1 MVKHVVVYDIVL
13 PTLLIIYYWGL
24 VISGFSS
31 ISFPK
36 ALQFSSSIISIWS
49 NLALDLG
56 RGPGACWQM
65 CCIYN
70 IRNNKYIYICILIYN
85 PMYCKDDRSKL
96 PFTTQRA
103 VIFG

>member
-65 CCIYN
+65 CCIYD
-70 IRNNKYIYICILIYN
+70 IRNNKYIYIYLYMTPCIVKMTGVNSPSPL
-85 PMYCKDDRSKL
+85 SG
-96 PFTTQRA
+96 Q
-103 VIFG
+103 